1 MRHKKKI
8 AVLLFAVL
16 QLLEAIPAFGY
27 GEPLLKNGD
36 FSELEGWQGYQTTLV
51 CDDNEYHTAAPSL
64 RLEKAADQTVGL
76 SQLFAVEAGA
86 SYRVRLWMCPSYNR
100 AEKGVVFEYNFY
112 TGTNARPVNIGST
125 CSSDYFQYED
135 EGKWT
140 EKTAAFTAP
149 PGASFAKLTIYLYA
163 KGSVLLDDISVEK
176 IKEPSRM
183 LLETDA
189 VFYYSDKATG
199 KVTARQNQA
208 SYSDFSNLQVTYGL
222 YDGEVCVQGP
232 ITKPFS
238 DGTSWDFSLAGLIK
252 GKKYIVRLSLSDAGG
267 NILETAEESVYVYD
281 RPTYLKKDGRF
292 VKNGKEIHP
301 VIGYTPGWPAKLT
314 DEVGMAELKA
324 NMRAA
329 KSLGINVIMSNTS
342 VKLDEM
348 QVMLDTAKGEGLYV
362 ILALYKNML
371 PAGHP
376 RRASVTANAVTE
388 FMGHEALFAY
398 AMLDEPF
405 AGKTVEDG
413 KAWLENGYKIIRDID
428 PNHPVYLCEC
438 PEYMQNAAQPVS
450 WRYPLAAKY
459 ADCLAIDP
467 YPAGVYSDTEF
478 VYDQVMEAREAVKN
492 EKPVYAILQAFTWKN
507 NTPSE
512 AALKNGIYQAYFAG
526 ANGSGY
532 YRISN
537 PLGDGVTLSE
547 TKYGTMLTDFH
558 EEERAILD
566 AAFLEGTYPTLR
578 RGETSTY
585 RYAFF
590 EENENIYMVLAAK
603 TEAETRCSLSL
614 PKDGGYK
621 AVRVSVPQAETIPYT
636 EETISVTLSGMES
649 VIYRLEPTMRPEYIP
664 NGNFDEDMTGWS
676 LSSDTFASALTWD
689 ATGGEDG
696 AGALKV
702 NLSGAESTDITRNAA
717 FVFSGNILEPGKTY
731 RLTFRMKSTKTG
743 IKPCV
748 YFRNQWMVDGQ
759 LQNGQVLD
767 AQGNGADN
775 SFAASVTTGWE
786 TYTYCFNTVPPAEGA
801 TLVKSELKLKVN
813 KSDFSA
819 VLWYDNVSLTE
830 DYSECTF
837 ADEMRNSL
845 SQMPKDEAVTAK
857 YHVVNPGEAEKD
869 YVVYFAVYEEGEAGR
884 ELVGFEATPA
894 VVGAQGFQDIVRT
907 FGPYRK
913 PYIVKAL
920 LWAYGHPKSIE
931 DAVVLGTEQK

>member
-1 MRHKKKI
+1 MKCCKKI
-8 AVLLFAVL
+8 IALLFAG
-16 QLLEAIPAFGY
+16 LLIIGTIPVSANAQ
-27 GEPLLKNGD
+27 PLLQNGD
-36 FSELEGWQGYQTTLV
+36 FSSLVGWNGYQTTLV
-51 CDDNEYHTAAPSL
+51 CDQNTYHTAAPSV
-64 RLEKAADQTVGL
+64 RLAKAADKTVGAY
-76 SQLFAVEAGA
+76 QLIPVEAGA
-86 SYRVRLWMCPSYNR
+86 SYRVTLWMCPSYNR
-100 AEKGVVFEYNFY
+100 AEKGVVLGYEFY
-112 TGTNARPVNIGST
+112 AGTEGSLVDIGAK

-135 EGKWT
+135 EGEWI
-140 EKTAAFTAP
+140 EKTAVFTAP
-149 PGASFAKLTIYLYA
+149 PGADYAKLSIYLYA
-163 KGSVLLDDISVEK
+163 GGSVLLDDISVEK
-176 IKEPSRM
+176 IKESPRM
-183 LLETDA
+183 LLEADA
-189 VFYYSDKATG
+189 VFYYSDRAAG

-238 DGTSWDFSLAGLIK
+238 DGASWDFTLAGLTEK
-252 GKKYIVRLSLSDAGG
+252 KKYTVKLLLSDTSG
-267 NILETAEESVYVYD
+267 NALETAEESVYVYD
-281 RPTYLKKDGRF
+281 RPTYLEKDGRF
-292 VKNGKEIHP
+292 IKNGKEIRP
-301 VIGYTPGWPAKLT
+301 VIGYTPGWPANLT
-314 DEVGMAELKA
+314 DAQGMATLRD

-348 QVMLDTAKGEGLYV
+348 QVMLDTAKEEGLHV

-376 RRASVTANAVTE
+376 RRETVTTNAVTE

-405 AGKTVEDG
+405 AGKTVEDV

-438 PEYMQNAAQPVS
+438 PEYVQNTAQPVS

-526 ANGSGY
+526 ANGIGY

-537 PLGDGVTLSE
+537 PLSDGNMLTE
-547 TKYGTMLTDFH
+547 TQYGTMLTDFH
-558 EEERAILD
+558 EKERAILD
-566 AAFLEGTYPTLR
+566 AAFLGGTYPILQ
-578 RGETSTY
+578 RGETSVC

-590 EENENIYMVLAAK
+590 EENENIYMMLIAK
-603 TEAETRCSLSL
+603 TGEETTVTLSL

-636 EETISVTLSGMES
+636 EETISVSLSGKEA
-649 VIYRLEPTMRPEYIP
+649 VLYRLEPTVRQEYMP
-664 NGNFDEDMTGWS
+664 NGNFDEGMTGWS
-676 LSSDTFASALTWD
+676 LSSDTLASALTWD

-696 AGALKV
+696 TGALKV
-702 NLSGAESTDITRNAA
+702 NLAGAESTSTTRNAA

-748 YFRNQWMVDGQ
+748 YFRNQWNVAGEYQDGQ
-759 LQNGQVLD
+759 VFH
-767 AQGNGADN
+767 AQGNEADN
-775 SFAASVTTGWE
+775 PFPASATTGWE
-786 TYTYCFNTVPPAEGA
+786 TYTYSFNTIPPAEGA
-801 TLVKSELKLKVN
+801 TLSKTELKLKVN

-830 DYSECTF
+830 DYTECTF
-837 ADEMRNSL
+837 EDEMRSPL
-845 SQMPKDEAVTAK
+845 FTIPEDKALTAK
-857 YHVVNPGEAEKD
+857 YHVVNPVKAEKE
-869 YVVYFAVYEEGEAGR
+869 YAVYFAVYEEGEIAR
-884 ELVGFEATPA
+884 ELVELECAPITI
-894 VVGAQGFQDIVRT
+894 GALGFQDVFRS
-907 FGPYRK
+907 FPPNKNPYS
-913 PYIVKAL
+913 IKAL
-920 LWAYGHPKSIE
+920 LWDNCDLQSIE
-931 DAVVLGTEQK
+931 DAVVLRTE

>member
-1 MRHKKKI
+1 MNCRKKI
-8 AVLLFAVL
+8 MALLLTGLMLIGTTPVLAEAAPIL
-16 QLLEAIPAFGY
+16 Q
-27 GEPLLKNGD
+27 NGD
-36 FSELEGWQGYQTTLV
+36 FSSLAGWQGYQTTLV

-64 RLEKAADQTVGL
+64 RLEKAEDNTVGL
-76 SQLFAVEAGA
+76 SQLFALEAGA

-112 TGTNARPVNIGST
+112 TGTNARPVNIGAT
-125 CSSDYFQYED
+125 CSSDYFQYET
-135 EGKWT
+135 EREWV
-140 EKTAAFTAP
+140 EKTAVFTAP

-199 KVTARQNQA
+199 KVTARQNLA

-222 YDGEVCVQGP
+222 YDGAVCVQGP

-252 GKKYIVRLSLSDAGG
+252 GKKYIVRLSLSVLGG

-281 RPTYLKKDGRF
+281 RPIYLKKDGRF

-314 DEVGMAELKA
+314 DEAGMAALKA

-348 QVMLDTAKGEGLYV
+348 QVMLDTAKEEGLYV

-405 AGKTVEDG
+405 AGKTIEDG

-438 PEYMQNAAQPVS
+438 PEYVQNAAQPVS

-526 ANGSGY
+526 ASGIGY

-537 PLGDGVTLSE
+537 PLNDGNVLTE
-547 TKYGTMLTDFH
+547 TQYGTILTDFH
-558 EEERAILD
+558 EEEHAILD

-590 EENENIYMVLAAK
+590 EENENIYMILNAK
-603 TEAETRCSLSL
+603 TGEETTVTLSL
-614 PKDGGYK
+614 PKNGGYK
-621 AVRVSVPQAETIPYT
+621 AVRVSVPQTETIPYT
-636 EETISVTLSGMES
+636 ENTVSVSLSGMEA
-649 VIYRLEPTMRPEYIP
+649 VVYCLEPAARPNYIP
-664 NGNFDEDMTGWS
+664 NGTFDEGMTGWN
-676 LSSDTFASALTWD
+676 LSSGTLASNLTWD

-696 AGALKV
+696 TGALKV
-702 NLSGAESTDITRNAA
+702 NLSEAESTTTTRNAA
-717 FVFSGNILEPGKTY
+717 FVFSDSILETGKTY
-731 RLTFRMKSTKTG
+731 RLTFRMKSSKAG
-743 IKPCV
+743 IKPCM
-748 YFRNQWMVDGQ
+748 YFRNQWNVAGEYQDGQ
-759 LQNGQVLD
+759 VFH
-767 AQGNGADN
+767 AQGNEEDN
-775 SFAASVTTGWE
+775 PFPASATTGWE
-786 TYTYCFNTVPPAEGA
+786 TYTYSFNTVPPTEGA
-801 TLVKSELKLKVN
+801 VLYKSELKLKVN

-819 VLWYDNVSLTE
+819 VLWFDDVSVTE

-837 ADEMRNSL
+837 TDEMRSSL

-857 YHVVNPGEAEKD
+857 YHVVNPDEAEKNV
-869 YVVYFAVYEEGEAGR
+869 VVYFAVYEEGEDGR
-884 ELVGFEATPA
+884 ELVEFEATPA

-913 PYIVKAL
+913 PYVVKAL
-920 LWAYGHPKSIE
+920 LWVYGHPKSIE
-931 DAVVLGTEQK
+931 DAVVLGTAQK